1 MIRIQPVHAMH
12 AFTKSKLTVQLAVFL
27 SKPA

>member
-1 MIRIQPVHAMH
+1 MIRVQPGHAMH
-12 AFTKSKLTVQLAVFL
+12 AITKSKLTGQLAVFL